1 MPLPWSSTIS
11 QYIILQ
17 REKFQDNH
25 ISGLVFAPFLLVLLA
40 ILVTGEYGAWGA
52 RRAVPLLSAVV
63 SGEHINF
70 LSLPA
75 HQSR

>member
-25 ISGLVFAPFLLVLLA
+25 ISGLVFAPFLLPASNWCTMRSKPFEIGFEEEGYKKKSRKRYLLVL
-40 ILVTGEYGAWGA
+40 
-52 RRAVPLLSAVV
+52 AVYK
-63 SGEHINF
+63 
-70 LSLPA
+70 
-75 HQSR
+75 